1 MKLKQPINAAFKQG
15 QLTTVFR
22 LTTSTEKDTFGRSE
36 AAQLTPV
43 NSKPVPTL
51 RNNSNLS
58 ASTQISKDG
67 QKEPLQS
74 NWYFRSTD
82 IQLQPNDCFTAS
94 GITWQVNKIISE
106 PQLDLLEAFCFETNT
121 NI

>member
-15 QLTTVFR
+15 QLTTVYR
-22 LTTSTEKDTFGRSE
+22 HTSSTEKDTFGRPE
-36 AAQLTPV
+36 AAQLTAV

-58 ASTQISKDG
+58 ASIQTSKDG
-67 QKEPLQS
+67 LKEPLQS

-82 IQLQPNDCFTAS
+82 LQLQPNDLFTAS

-106 PQLDLLEAFCFETNT
+106 PALDLLEAFCYETNT
-121 NI
+121 KL

>member
-15 QLTTVFR
+15 QLTTVYR
-22 LTTSTEKDTFGRSE
+22 LTTSTEKDAFGRSE

-43 NSKPVPTL
+43 NSKPIPIL

-58 ASTQISKDG
+58 ASTQTSKDG
-67 QKEPLQS
+67 LKEPLQA

-82 IQLQPNDCFTAS
+82 IQLQPNDCFEAS

-106 PQLDLLEAFCFETNT
+106 PALDLLEAFCYETNT